1 MELREHEKR
10 VWSID
15 FSSADPTILASG
27 SDDGSV
33 KLWNI
38 NQVTIFFHFEVVI
51 FETKRTTNMPALKI
65 CSV

>member
-1 MELREHEKR
+1 MQSEMREHEQR

-15 FSSADPTILASG
+15 FSSADPTLLASG

-38 NQVTIFFHFEVVI
+38 NQAIRPNILLYVLCLILDV
-51 FETKRTTNMPALKI
+51 
-65 CSV
+65 